1 MTETTAGVRTVV
13 DQHPHT
19 PLDWGRLA
27 LPGLLWGMS
36 FFFIAEALD
45 AFSPAL
51 ITPLRILLGFAT
63 LALFPQAR
71 ASVPRAALP
80 RIALLGLIWMALPL
94 SMFPFAEERVSSS
107 VTGMLNGVTPLFVAI
122 VAAVIHRTMPS
133 RQLQVGLMVG
143 FAGVVMISLPTLGE
157 GASSGWGV
165 ALIMVALVCYGFA
178 LNLAVPLQQR
188 FGTLPVMWRVQGVAL
203 VLTTPL
209 GIHGLRSSTFA
220 WHSLFAMI
228 GLGVFGTAIA
238 YVMMA
243 DNAGRFG
250 STRASASTYL
260 IPVVALALGVVVR
273 DEPVALLAVVG
284 SAVALSGAFLA
295 GRARR

>member
-1 MTETTAGVRTVV
+1 MTVAAHHV
-13 DQHPHT
+13 DQHPHSAT
-19 PLDWGRLA
+19 DWTRLA
-27 LPGLLWGMS
+27 VPGLLWGTS

-51 ITPLRILLGFAT
+51 ITPLRILLGFVT
-63 LALFPQAR
+63 LGLFPQAR
-71 ASVPRAALP
+71 RSVPRSVMG
-80 RIALLGLIWMALPL
+80 RVALLGLIWMALPL

-107 VTGMLNGVTPLFVAI
+107 VTGMLNGVTPLFVAV

-133 RQLQVGLMVG
+133 RQLQVGLLVG
-143 FAGVVMISLPTLGE
+143 LAGVVMISLPTLGE
-157 GASSGWGV
+157 GSSSGWGV
-165 ALIMVALVCYGFA
+165 AMIMLALVCYGFA

-188 FGTLPVMWRVQGVAL
+188 YGAIPVMWRAQGFAL
-203 VLTTPL
+203 VFTAPL
-209 GIHGLRSSTFA
+209 GVFGLTESRFA

-238 YVMMA
+238 YVVMA
-243 DNAGRFG
+243 DNAGRFS

-260 IPVVALALGVVVR
+260 IPVVALALGVLVR

-284 SAVALSGAFLA
+284 SAVALVGAVLA
-295 GRARR
+295 GRSRR

>member
-1 MTETTAGVRTVV
+1 MTAPGTHI
-13 DQHPHT
+13 DQHPRT
-19 PLDWGRLA
+19 ATDWGRLA
-27 LPGLLWGMS
+27 VPGLLWGTS

-51 ITPLRILLGFAT
+51 ITPLRILLGFVT
-63 LALFPQAR
+63 LGLFPQAR
-71 ASVPRAALP
+71 RSVPRSVLG
-80 RIALLGLIWMALPL
+80 RVALLGLIWMALPL

-122 VAAVIHRTMPS
+122 VASVIHRTMPS
-133 RQLQVGLMVG
+133 RQLQFGLLVGL
-143 FAGVVMISLPTLGE
+143 AGVVMISLPTLGE
-157 GASSGWGV
+157 GSSSGWGV
-165 ALIMVALVCYGFA
+165 AMIMLALICYGFA

-188 FGTLPVMWRVQGVAL
+188 YGTIPVMWRAQGFAL
-203 VLTTPL
+203 LFTTPL
-209 GIHGLRSSTFA
+209 GLYGLTDSSFA
-220 WHSLFAMI
+220 WHSLAAMV

-238 YVMMA
+238 YVVMA

-260 IPVVALALGVVVR
+260 IPVVALALGVLVR

-284 SAVALSGAFLA
+284 SAVALAGAFLA

>member
-1 MTETTAGVRTVV
+1 MTLSTTVV
-13 DQHPHT
+13 DQHPQS
-19 PLDWGRLA
+19 PVDWARLA
-27 LPGLLWGMS
+27 VPGLLWGTS

-71 ASVPRAALP
+71 HSVPRSVLP
-80 RIALLGLIWMALPL
+80 RVALLGLIWMALPL

-133 RQLQVGLMVG
+133 RQLQLGLLVG
-143 FAGVVMISLPTLGE
+143 FAGVVMISLPALGE
-157 GASSGWGV
+157 GSSSGWGV
-165 ALIMVALVCYGFA
+165 AMIMLALVCYGFA

-188 FGTLPVMWRVQGVAL
+188 HGAIPVMWRAQGFAL
-203 VLTTPL
+203 VFTAPL
-209 GIHGLRSSTFA
+209 GAYGLTESSFA

-260 IPVVALALGVVVR
+260 IPVVALALGVLVR
-273 DEPVALLAVVG
+273 DEPVALLAVCG
-284 SAVALSGAFLA
+284 SVVALAGAFVA